1 MIKFEFVGLEVSNE
15 QCTNLESIIS
25 KEFIDFAD
33 TYVNYDCTIDVLSF
47 DTLTFDLIATFR
59 DGDYEFDPRLIFIFR
74 DTPMMNMTLSAMDRL
89 EKYFRHHLLEKGL
102 I

>member
-1 MIKFEFVGLEVSNE
+1 MIKFEFVGLEVSNY
-15 QCTNLESIIS
+15 QCINLESILS

-33 TYVNYDCTIDVLSF
+33 THVHYECTIDVLSF

-59 DGDYEFDPRLIFIFR
+59 DGDYEFTPRLISIFR
-74 DTPMMNMTLSAMDRL
+74 DTPMMNITLSAMDRL
-89 EKYFRHHLLEKGL
+89 EKHFRHRLLEKGL